1 MQAWRNPYAL
11 SFAQCVAD
19 FQSRKQTPRDFL
31 ERCIANIDT
40 YESRV
45 KAFVA
50 LDLKMARKA
59 ADASSKRWRAGK
71 PLSPIDGCP
80 LAIKDIMATADLPTQ
95 MGSPAFKGWHSG
107 QDAACVHA
115 LRRGGAVIFNKTVT
129 TEFAIGFSGPTTN
142 PFDPKRTPGGS
153 SSGTAASVGAGML
166 PEIGRAHV

>member
-19 FQSRKQTPRDFL
+19 FRARKQTPRDLL
-31 ERCIANIDT
+31 ERCITNIDT

-95 MGSPAFKGWHSG
+95 MGSPAFKGWHS
-107 QDAACVHA
+107 
-115 LRRGGAVIFNKTVT
+115 
-129 TEFAIGFSGPTTN
+129 
-142 PFDPKRTPGGS
+142 
-153 SSGTAASVGAGML
+153 
-166 PEIGRAHV
+166 EIGRALV

>member
-59 ADASSKRWRAGK
+59 ADAASNAFATSSTYVKLAAKSPPVSRIVSPRNARIRNDGIGPRAGER
-71 PLSPIDGCP
+71 L
-80 LAIKDIMATADLPTQ
+80 TT
-95 MGSPAFKGWHSG
+95 
-107 QDAACVHA
+107 
-115 LRRGGAVIFNKTVT
+115 GG
-129 TEFAIGFSGPTTN
+129 P
-142 PFDPKRTPGGS
+142 
-153 SSGTAASVGAGML
+153 
-166 PEIGRAHV
+166 